1 MGNDPRLGTSPRA
14 STHSLHSLQE
24 DEDDLPPSYTDVI
37 TEAETETDRTV
48 IPTSSNRNIDNR
60 DVLTEDDYFVPGA
73 KRVNDKRTISLSPNL
88 CVDNRVLH
96 NIISEQA
103 KLPPRP
109 LLVVEGTHQ
118 ETRNN
123 NSDNNKNG
131 SQKENV
137 VDFRFRVDLTSVLK
151 RLEGW
156 HTVSVVGDGDGMEAF
171 RGGRWRSTESGVMR
185 GEIHRGADAI
195 DDGDDVENAAFIQFE
210 DQDQDQDGSKP
221 GLMGWCERFC
231 NDPAPVKSYVS
242 PSL

>member
-1 MGNDPRLGTSPRA
+1 MGNDPRLGTS

-24 DEDDLPPSYTDVI
+24 GEDDLPPSYTDVI
-37 TEAETETDRTV
+37 TEAEIETDRTV
-48 IPTSSNRNIDNR
+48 IPTPSNRNNGNR
-60 DVLTEDDYFVPGA
+60 DILTEDDYFVPGA

-88 CVDNRVLH
+88 CLDNRVLH

-109 LLVVEGTHQ
+109 FLVVEGTHQ

-123 NSDNNKNG
+123 DSNNNKNG

-151 RLEGW
+151 RSEGW
-156 HTVSVVGDGDGMEAF
+156 HAVSVVEDADGREAF
-171 RGGRWRSTESGVMR
+171 RGGRLRSRESGVMR
-185 GEIHRGADAI
+185 GEIHRSADAV
-195 DDGDDVENAAFIQFE
+195 DDGNNVENAAFIQFE
-210 DQDQDQDGSKP
+210 DEDQDQDGSKP

-242 PSL
+242 PPNGL